1 MRKPKSEKKRK
12 PAVKAAAAPAA
23 DCVKPS
29 TAAPAPEQPVAAP
42 DAAHLGTVQI
52 DHGLEIK
59 DVERVRD
66 RLLAAFEHG
75 SKVTVDV
82 GQVATIDTAG
92 VQLLLAVR
100 GEASKRGMTVE
111 FRGES
116 PALTRALTVL
126 GLCEA
131 MGR

>member
-12 PAVKAAAAPAA
+12 PAVEAAAAPAPGLT
-23 DCVKPS
+23 CGVPS
-29 TAAPAPEQPVAAP
+29 PETTVAAP
-42 DAAHLGTVQI
+42 DAAHPGTVQI